1 MDLHGE
7 AGGIVQAIPG
17 GIGGRAAEDRECDVG
32 TLRRRLRCGNYIIR
46 RRRWCCL
53 RSGFAYGTRGT
64 GIDAAGREA
73 EAGTAQ
79 QTGKQQ
85 DTHLETERRRSFSSG
100 NGSGSGSTWH
110 RQIDRQTGRQA
121 GGQVGSSGEDYVVEC
136 GTRVAVSV
144 CLCMCLCV
152 CVCELF
158 VCLSI
163 WLMAVWQRSVCNR
176 TMQRCN

>member
-7 AGGIVQAIPG
+7 AGGIVQAIPS

-46 RRRWCCL
+46 RRRWRCL

-64 GIDAAGREA
+64 GADAAGREA

-79 QTGKQQ
+79 HTGKQQ

-100 NGSGSGSTWH
+100 SGSGSTWH
-110 RQIDRQTGRQA
+110 RQIDRQTGRQ
-121 GGQVGSSGEDYVVEC
+121 VGSSGEDYVEC

-144 CLCMCLCV
+144 CLCLCV
-152 CVCELF
+152 CVSCLS
-158 VCLSI
+158 VCLYG
-163 WLMAVWQRSVCNR
+163 
-176 TMQRCN
+176 